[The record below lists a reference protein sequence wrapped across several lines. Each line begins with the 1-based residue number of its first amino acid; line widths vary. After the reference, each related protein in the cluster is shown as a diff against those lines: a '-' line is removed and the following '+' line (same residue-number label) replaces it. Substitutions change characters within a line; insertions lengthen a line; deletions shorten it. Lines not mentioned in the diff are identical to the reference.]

1 VQLVLR
7 SVNDQFFDQIVFPVL
22 EMGMVS
28 SETALERLRPQLSDE
43 RTGML
48 VELLLERGSAR
59 GTALWNLEQDLWH
72 ETVHRLV
79 FAEWEQVD
87 GLWSVRSEEPGFAAD
102 WGLMLHLGMMVE
114 SPHYP
119 YDDES
124 QSRAI
129 VQQLTTEPAFNLGL
143 AAFFAGL
150 WDPTPRFPAHEVIS
164 TVKDRGLYR
173 AGEICVADWS
183 YRSANAVAL
192 WTRQLSTKLGRML
205 RREETRLSMQIPD
218 AKAVLDYW
226 TGAERASPYLPVPY
240 SGLGGNSHLWV
251 ERLGEITAQVRAA
264 AAAGK
269 GLTMILTRS
278 TDSYEE
284 RYL

>member
-1 VQLVLR
+1 MQLVLR